1 MSLQPRVTSSS
12 SSEGEDVLYKTVT
25 TLIRDIPNPWPSLE
39 DVQAKYP
46 VMYEESLNT
55 VLVQELVR
63 YNRLLKVIAD
73 SLRGLLKGLKGLVV
87 MTNDIEQ
94 MANSLMSNQIP
105 IMWSKKGYPSLKSL
119 GKLKSNTLLLLDH
132 LIF

>member
-1 MSLQPRVTSSS
+1 MF
-12 SSEGEDVLYKTVT
+12 KTVT
-25 TLIRDIPNPWPSLE
+25 TLIRDIPHPWMSLE
-39 DVQAKYP
+39 NVQTKYP

-63 YNRLLKVIAD
+63 YNRLLKVILD
-73 SLRGLLKGLKGLVV
+73 SLRSLLKGLKGLVV
-87 MTNDIEQ
+87 MTNDLDQ

-119 GKLKSNTLLLLDH
+119 GKVHIIGYCFYSR
-132 LIF
+132 LIIY